1 MWIMVAGL
9 AGAAIG
15 VLMALQL
22 RTLRYRRPDEQ
33 NQPRPKA
40 AWWLIPAATAASWA
54 WLTWHLTNTHWTAL
68 VLWLALTATLGWLT
82 VVDLDVRRLPNNITL
97 PAGVWVTLLLIIN
110 GITTGSPHQALAAA
124 AVGAAAGL
132 GAWILHIASRG
143 GLGFGDVKLITILG
157 AALALIHPRL
167 VLPALLAASIIGI
180 LTALITHR
188 REFEFGPSLAI
199 GSILAIGLQA
209 TIN

>member
-1 MWIMVAGL
+1 MRIMVAGL

-15 VLMALQL
+15 VLIALQL

-40 AWWLIPAATAASWA
+40 AWWLIPAVGASWA
-54 WLTWHLTNTHWTAL
+54 WLTWHLAQTHWTVL
-68 VLWLALTATLGWLT
+68 VLWLPLTATLGWLSA
-82 VVDLDVRRLPNNITL
+82 VDLDVRRLPTNVIL
-97 PAGVWVTLLLIIN
+97 PASVWVTLLLIIN

-124 AVGAAAGL
+124 AVGAAAGI
-132 GAWILHIASRG
+132 GAWILHVASRG
-143 GLGFGDVKLITILG
+143 GLGFGDVKLITILA

-167 VLPALLAASIIGI
+167 VLPALLAASLIGI
-180 LTALITHR
+180 LTARLTHR

>member
-180 LTALITHR
+180 LTARLTHR

>member
-15 VLMALQL
+15 VLIALQL

-40 AWWLIPAATAASWA
+40 AWWLIPAVGASWA
-54 WLTWHLTNTHWTAL
+54 WLTWHLAQTHWTVL
-68 VLWLALTATLGWLT
+68 VLWLPLTATLGWLSA
-82 VVDLDVRRLPNNITL
+82 VDLDVRRLPTNVIL
-97 PAGVWVTLLLIIN
+97 PASVWVTLLLIIN

-124 AVGAAAGL
+124 AVGAAAGI
-132 GAWILHIASRG
+132 GAWILHVASRG
-143 GLGFGDVKLITILG
+143 GLGFGDVKLITILA

-167 VLPALLAASIIGI
+167 VLPALLAASLIGI
-180 LTALITHR
+180 LTARLTHR
-188 REFEFGPSLAI
+188 CEFEFGPSLAI

>member
-15 VLMALQL
+15 VLIALQL

-40 AWWLIPAATAASWA
+40 AWWLIPAVGASWA
-54 WLTWHLTNTHWTAL
+54 WLTWHLAQTHWTVL
-68 VLWLALTATLGWLT
+68 VLWLPLTATLGWLSA
-82 VVDLDVRRLPNNITL
+82 VDLDVRRLPTNVIL
-97 PAGVWVTLLLIIN
+97 PASVWVTLLLIIN

-124 AVGAAAGL
+124 AVGAAAGI
-132 GAWILHIASRG
+132 GAWILHVASRG
-143 GLGFGDVKLITILG
+143 GLGFGDVKLITILA

-167 VLPALLAASIIGI
+167 VLPALLAASLIGI
-180 LTALITHR
+180 LTARLTHR
-188 REFEFGPSLAI
+188 HEFEFGPSLAI

>member
-15 VLMALQL
+15 VLIALQL

-167 VLPALLAASIIGI
+167 VLPALLAASLIGI
-180 LTALITHR
+180 LTARLTHR
-188 REFEFGPSLAI
+188 HEFEFGPSLAI
-199 GSILAIGLQA
+199 GSILAIGLRV

>member
-15 VLMALQL
+15 VLIALQL

-40 AWWLIPAATAASWA
+40 AWWLIPAVGASWA
-54 WLTWHLTNTHWTAL
+54 WLTWHLAQTHWTVL
-68 VLWLALTATLGWLT
+68 VLWLPLTATLGWLSA
-82 VVDLDVRRLPNNITL
+82 VDLDVRRLPTNVIL
-97 PAGVWVTLLLIIN
+97 PASVWVTLLLIIN

-124 AVGAAAGL
+124 AVGAAAGI
-132 GAWILHIASRG
+132 GAWILHVASRG
-143 GLGFGDVKLITILG
+143 GLGFGDVKLITILA

-167 VLPALLAASIIGI
+167 VLPALLAASLIGI
-180 LTALITHR
+180 LTALLTHR

>member
-82 VVDLDVRRLPNNITL
+82 VVDLDVRRLPTNVIL

-124 AVGAAAGL
+124 AVGAAAGI
-132 GAWILHIASRG
+132 GAWILHVASRG
-143 GLGFGDVKLITILG
+143 GLGFGDVKLITILA

-167 VLPALLAASIIGI
+167 VLPAFLTASLIGI
-180 LTALITHR
+180 LTARLTHR

>member
-15 VLMALQL
+15 VLIALQL

-180 LTALITHR
+180 LTARLTHR

>member
-15 VLMALQL
+15 VLIALQL

-40 AWWLIPAATAASWA
+40 AWWLIPAVGASWA
-54 WLTWHLTNTHWTAL
+54 WLTWHLAQTHWTVL
-68 VLWLALTATLGWLT
+68 VLWLPLTATLGWLSA
-82 VVDLDVRRLPNNITL
+82 VDLDVRRLPTNVIL
-97 PAGVWVTLLLIIN
+97 PASVWVTLLLIIN

-124 AVGAAAGL
+124 AVGAAAGI
-132 GAWILHIASRG
+132 GAWILHVASRG
-143 GLGFGDVKLITILG
+143 GLGFGDVKLITILA

-167 VLPALLAASIIGI
+167 VLPALLAASHIGI
-180 LTALITHR
+180 LTARLTHR

>member
-15 VLMALQL
+15 VLIALQL

-40 AWWLIPAATAASWA
+40 AWWLIPAA
-54 WLTWHLTNTHWTAL
+54 
-68 VLWLALTATLGWLT
+68 
-82 VVDLDVRRLPNNITL
+82 
-97 PAGVWVTLLLIIN
+97 
-110 GITTGSPHQALAAA
+110 GI
-124 AVGAAAGL
+124 
-132 GAWILHIASRG
+132 GAWILHVASRG
-143 GLGFGDVKLITILG
+143 GLGFGDVKLITILA

-167 VLPALLAASIIGI
+167 VLPALLAASLIGI
-180 LTALITHR
+180 LTARLTHR

>member
-15 VLMALQL
+15 VLIALQL

-167 VLPALLAASIIGI
+167 VLPALLAASLIGI
-180 LTALITHR
+180 LTALLTHR